1 MKENEETASTKTN
14 YNILQADPTLEEF
27 PSLENLALSPSPSPG
42 SSPQFTVRFIF
53 IKTKVSLEWQ

>member
-27 PSLENLALSPSPSPG
+27 PSLENLALRKG
-42 SSPQFTVRFIF
+42 FKIGNLKANMNFVR
-53 IKTKVSLEWQ
+53 